1 MQDINSMTP
10 EELHTAVKKAQKAQA
25 INIEYQAKYREL
37 NKEKM
42 KQYQR
47 DYKRRQVALSKLV
60 LSDIPELVTNT
71 K

>member
-25 INIEYQAKYREL
+25 INIEYQVKYREL

-42 KQYQR
+42 RQYQR